1 MSLPISAQ
9 KEEKKENTMTTTCLI
24 PQEKVY
30 RIEILREET
39 CRVGQRLAR
48 YRFCI
53 CRFAHSEYYAEIVL
67 GDERAAT
74 HLGEDLAAAGRLF
87 DLLVRGTV
95 TPCTLSDIMQ
105 DIKNAQN
112 PFTSIKDY
120 DII

>member
-1 MSLPISAQ
+1 
-9 KEEKKENTMTTTCLI
+9 MTTTCLT

-39 CRVGQRLAR
+39 YRVGQEIAR

-53 CRFAHSEYYAEIVL
+53 CRFARSEYYAEIVL
-67 GDERAAT
+67 GDERAAA

-95 TPCTLSDIMQ
+95 TPCTLCDIVQ
-105 DIKNAQN
+105 DIKNAQH